1 MNKQIF
7 VNLPV
12 NDLDKSKRFFEALGY
27 TFNAQFTNDD
37 AACLVIA
44 EGSIHAML
52 LTRAYFKTFIDRPV
66 AQAKEA
72 TGVLICLS
80 CETRE
85 EVDGIV
91 AKAIAAGGRTPRP
104 PQDHG
109 FMYAHAFEDLDG
121 HIWEFVWMAPQE

>member
-12 NDLDKSKRFFEALGY
+12 ADLGKSKAFFEALGY
-27 TFNAQFTNDD
+27 SFNPQFSNENG
-37 AACLVIA
+37 ACLVIA

-52 LTRAYFKTFIDRPV
+52 LTRAYFKTFIDKPV
-66 AQAKEA
+66 AQAREA

-80 CETRE
+80 CESRE
-85 EVDGIV
+85 EVDELV
-91 AKAIAAGGRTPRP
+91 AKAIGAGGRTPRP

-109 FMYAHAFEDLDG
+109 FMYSHAFEDPDG
-121 HIWEFVWMAPQE
+121 HIWELVWMAPQG